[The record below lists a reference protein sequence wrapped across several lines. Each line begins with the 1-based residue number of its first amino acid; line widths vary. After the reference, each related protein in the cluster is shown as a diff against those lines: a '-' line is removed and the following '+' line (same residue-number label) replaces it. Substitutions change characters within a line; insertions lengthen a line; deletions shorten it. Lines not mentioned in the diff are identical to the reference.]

1 VIARLWRGWV
11 GTDRADEYVE
21 YISRTGI
28 AEYRRTPGNLGA
40 QMWTRDLGDGRTEVL
55 TLSWWKSAEDIR
67 GFAGDDIAQ
76 AVFYPE
82 DDDYLVD
89 RETTV
94 THYEVAPD
102 APMGS

>member
-1 VIARLWRGWV
+1 MIARLWRGWV

-40 QMWTRDLGDGRTEVL
+40 QMWTRDLGEGRTEVL
-55 TLSWWKSAEDIR
+55 TLSWWESTEDIR

-76 AVFYPE
+76 AVFYAE
-82 DDDYLVD
+82 DDRYLID

-94 THYEVAPD
+94 THYEVAS
-102 APMGS
+102 GSPRTG

>member
-11 GTDRADEYVE
+11 GTDRADEYIE

-40 QMWTRDLGDGRTEVL
+40 QMWTRDIGDGRTEVL
-55 TLSWWKSAEDIR
+55 TLSWWESVEDIR
-67 GFAGDDIAQ
+67 GFAGDDIEQ

-82 DDDYLVD
+82 DDRYLID

-94 THYEVAPD
+94 THYRVASGVPVD
-102 APMGS
+102 V

>member
-1 VIARLWRGWV
+1 MIARLWRGWV
-11 GTDRADEYVE
+11 ETDRADEYVE

-40 QMWTRDLGDGRTEVL
+40 QMWTRDLGEGRTEVL
-55 TLSWWKSAEDIR
+55 TLSWWESTEDIR

-82 DDDYLVD
+82 DDRYLID

-94 THYEVAPD
+94 THYEVASG

>member
-1 VIARLWRGWV
+1 MIARLWRGWV
-11 GTDRADEYVE
+11 ETDRADEYVE
-21 YISRTGI
+21 YINRTGI

-40 QMWTRDLGDGRTEVL
+40 QMWTRDLGEGRTEVL
-55 TLSWWKSAEDIR
+55 TLSWWESTEAIR

-82 DDDYLVD
+82 DDRYLID

-94 THYEVAPD
+94 THYEVASGS
-102 APMGS
+102 PMGP